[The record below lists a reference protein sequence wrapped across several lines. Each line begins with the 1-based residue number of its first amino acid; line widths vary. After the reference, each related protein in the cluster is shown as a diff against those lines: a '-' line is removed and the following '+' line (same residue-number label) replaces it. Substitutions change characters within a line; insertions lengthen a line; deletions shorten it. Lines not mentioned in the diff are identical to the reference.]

1 RMFADH
7 AIRLSYDDF
16 HERKNSIYRIQQDR
30 YDKGELSTRWA
41 AGCAGIGV
49 DMKAEFPEVKHYVR
63 MYSDEGIL
71 ANNEVVFKEENLS
84 FASED
89 FFSVFSFPLKEGV
102 DSLVL
107 RDPFKIVISESLSEK
122 YFGTDNPVGRILRM
136 NGKTDFEVTG
146 VFEDLP
152 VNTHMKFDALLSFS
166 SLYTLWDDP
175 VTSWVWDGFKTYI

>member
-1 RMFADH
+1 FRHIQRNWVFTFINIIGL
-7 AIRLSYDDF
+7 AIGMIACLLITQYVMHELSYDDF

-107 RDPFKIVISESLSEK
+107 RDPF
-122 YFGTDNPVGRILRM
+122 
-136 NGKTDFEVTG
+136 
-146 VFEDLP
+146 
-152 VNTHMKFDALLSFS
+152 
-166 SLYTLWDDP
+166 
-175 VTSWVWDGFKTYI
+175 